1 MIVKCEECKS
11 EFNLDGTKLKESGS
25 KVRCSVCES
34 VFTVYPQKSDEVP
47 EGDIVQDDDLE
58 ETVELDSP
66 PLFDDG
72 ELEEG
77 NEGVADAF
85 EQAFSDSL
93 EDDGIDDIAP
103 EDESEPTVS
112 LDSPPDLTGDM
123 GDDAAEG
130 IDDPVKASNVPS
142 GKGRRPSHLLL
153 IILIIILVIIIGSL
167 AIFFVAPNLL
177 PDSLSFLKPVSKD
190 EMMDTGIRRLTF
202 KDVNGSFAQSNK
214 AGQLFVIK
222 GHVVNDDSKT
232 RSYILLKGLILD
244 EKGETV
250 KRKLAY
256 AGNTFAEQDL
266 MGMSFEKIE
275 EGLKNREGKGGINV
289 NISPGSSVPFMIV
302 FTDLPDNLSEF
313 IVEAVSTSQGK

>member
-47 EGDIVQDDDLE
+47 EEDIVQDDELE

-66 PLFDDG
+66 PLFDEG
-72 ELEEG
+72 ELEEE
-77 NEGVADAF
+77 NEEVVDAF

-93 EDDGIDDIAP
+93 

-130 IDDPVKASNVPS
+130 IDDPVQPSNVPS
-142 GKGRRPSHLLL
+142 SKGRRPSRLLL

-167 AIFFVAPNLL
+167 TIFFVAPNLL

-190 EMMDTGIRRLTF
+190 EMIDTGIRRLTF

-222 GHVVNDDSKT
+222 GHVVNDDSKS

-244 EKGETV
+244 DKGETV

-266 MGMSFEKIE
+266 MVMSFEKIE
-275 EGLKNREGKGGINV
+275 ERLKNREGKGGVNV